1 MKRLCF
7 LAPDVGNARRA
18 VASFLSAG
26 IPEEQIYALA
36 RFGTDMEFLPDAGP
50 AANDFLPAYTRG
62 AGIGGTT
69 GVLVGLSAMAF
80 PPSGIIV
87 GGGVAVLLGLF
98 GAGLGGLLTG
108 MVGAGAGS
116 SKLREF
122 ESAIAQGK
130 ILLLVDVPKE
140 DMDSTVALIRTQY
153 PAISIE
159 GLEPSHSLI
168 P

>member
-87 GGGVAVLLGLF
+87 GGGLAVLLGF
-98 GAGLGGLLTG
+98 GLQGERCQGVSLTG
-108 MVGAGAGS
+108 MCFFPPVVDTIAVATQSLLGFVGFTNGLIS
-116 SKLREF
+116 QHHRLR
-122 ESAIAQGK
+122 
-130 ILLLVDVPKE
+130 
-140 DMDSTVALIRTQY
+140 M
-153 PAISIE
+153 
-159 GLEPSHSLI
+159 
-168 P
+168 

>member
-7 LAPDVGNARRA
+7 LAPDVGNARSA
-18 VASFLSAG
+18 VASFKSAG

-50 AANDFLPAYTRG
+50 EANDFLPAYTRG
-62 AGIGGTT
+62 AGIGGTA

-80 PPSGIIV
+80 PPAGIIV
-87 GGGVAVLLGLF
+87 GGGLAVLLGLF

-116 SKLREF
+116 TKLREF
-122 ESAIAQGK
+122 ESAIEQGR
-130 ILLLVDVPKE
+130 ILLMVDVPKE
-140 DMDSTVALIRTQY
+140 DMDSTVALIRTQH
-153 PAISIE
+153 PAISME
-159 GLEPSHSLI
+159 GLEPPHSLI